1 MKPGEKQSIAFWL
14 FAAVIGGFVL
24 FTMWPFMAA
33 IFGAAILSVLTMP
46 MYRRFRAR
54 FSETVAAAL
63 ALLSSVLV
71 IVLPMGIV
79 AFLVVVQIN
88 LAVKGQTDAGQVFSL
103 DQAIAQAD
111 AAIGPT
117 LRGMKIDFTLQHFYD
132 ENQAELTQKVGTA
145 ATGALRQTAIN
156 GLLTLVALLTAF
168 FMVRDGHTLRRGALA
183 AIPMPKAN
191 AEHLLDRVYQSIH
204 AVFIGVVMVAVIQG
218 TVSSVA
224 FAAVGVPN
232 WLIWG
237 AAVTVFS
244 CIPFLGPP
252 VVFVPLIGLML
263 SQGKTWQAIVLAVIG
278 FGIVTQIDNL
288 IRPKVIGD
296 RIGLNYITIF
306 FALIAGIIAFGPIG
320 LFAGPV
326 LAVLAMDVFNYILQS
341 REAADS
347 LGEPKPDHASDAI

>member
-1 MKPGEKQSIAFWL
+1 MKPGGKQSIGFWL
-14 FAAVIGGFVL
+14 FAAVIAGLVL
-24 FTMWPFMAA
+24 FTMWPFLPA

-46 MYRRFRAR
+46 MYGRLRGR
-54 FSETVAAAL
+54 FSDSVAAGL

-71 IVLPMGIV
+71 VVLPMGIV

-88 LAVKGQTDAGQVFSL
+88 LAVKGQAAAGYTFSL
-103 DQAIAQAD
+103 DQLITQAD

-117 LRGMKIDFTLQHFYD
+117 LKGMKIDFTLQHFYD
-132 ENQAELTQKVGTA
+132 ENQAEMTQKIGTA

-156 GLLTLVALLTAF
+156 ALLTLVSLLTAF
-168 FMVRDGHTLRRGALA
+168 FMVRDGHLLRRGALA
-183 AIPMPKAN
+183 AIPMPKED
-191 AEHLLDRVYQSIH
+191 AENLLGRVYQSIH
-204 AVFIGVVMVAVIQG
+204 AVFIGVVVVAVIQG
-218 TVSSVA
+218 TVSGIA
-224 FAAVGVPN
+224 FASVGVPN

-252 VVFVPLIGLML
+252 VVFVPLIALML
-263 SQGKTWQAIVLAVIG
+263 TQGKMWQAGVLAIIG

-326 LAVLAMDVFNYILQS
+326 LAVLSMDVFNYIRRA
-341 REAADS
+341 REEAEGGPVVVATP
-347 LGEPKPDHASDAI
+347 EA